1 LGRYIDNERSTKDE
15 QIQNTMTPLFK
26 KLNYK
31 EQKEIIAIN
40 APKSFTDELTS
51 MKSNAKIVTDL
62 NKASNVEFAI
72 CFLTTQPEID
82 DFISKVDGK
91 VNGDATIWICYPK
104 SSSKK
109 YACDFNRDTGF
120 SAVGKY
126 GFEPVRQVAIDE
138 DWSSLRFR
146 KVKFIKK
153 ITRKESFAMT
163 NEAKQR
169 TTKKGQ

>member
-1 LGRYIDNERSTKDE
+1 MGGNIDKVKSTKDE
-15 QIQNTMTPLFK
+15 QNQNTMTSLFK

-40 APKSFTDELTS
+40 APKSFADELRA
-51 MKSNAKIVTDL
+51 MKANAKIVTDL
-62 NKASNVEFAI
+62 QKASNVEFAI

-82 DFISKVDGK
+82 DFISKIDGK
-91 VNGDATIWICYPK
+91 LHGDATIWLCYPK

-109 YACDFNRDTGF
+109 YSCDFNRDTGF
-120 SAVGKY
+120 SSVGKY

-146 KVKFIKK
+146 KVKFIKT
-153 ITRKESFAMT
+153 ITRKESFALT